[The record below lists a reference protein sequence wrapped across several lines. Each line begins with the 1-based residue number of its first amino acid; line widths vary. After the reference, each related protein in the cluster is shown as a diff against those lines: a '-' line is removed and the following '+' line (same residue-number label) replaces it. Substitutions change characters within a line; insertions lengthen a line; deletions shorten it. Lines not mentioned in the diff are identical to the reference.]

1 MRRGGW
7 RWLTA
12 PFYTLSSSLGLSS
25 PILLEPYCFLTG
37 PVPES
42 PTYPGSKVYSLVLAY
57 TRLQAQHT
65 ALTTSSARQTWINPW
80 QIEKGF
86 LNPLQV
92 KVTLRELIKLGEQLR
107 ELAVLLGRELAETM
121 YEFTAEEWVNT
132 NISPKI
138 REIDELVASV
148 DVGLAKHEQKFVLI
162 PLSREVGKAPS
173 TEKP

>member
-1 MRRGGW
+1 M
-7 RWLTA
+7 
-12 PFYTLSSSLGLSS
+12 
-25 PILLEPYCFLTG
+25 
-37 PVPES
+37 PES

-107 ELAVLLGRELAETM
+107 ELAVLLGR
-121 YEFTAEEWVNT
+121 
-132 NISPKI
+132 SG
-138 REIDELVASV
+138 LVLLDRPVLPACWCMLIYD
-148 DVGLAKHEQKFVLI
+148 DVF
-162 PLSREVGKAPS
+162 
-173 TEKP
+173 